1 MAKKKRKPAKKGSR
15 RGKQSGEGHERLPP
29 LDWRALEGV
38 MQQMFAGVGG
48 GGGRTPLECA
58 QELIYDAFEADSD
71 QEQIALAR
79 QALKIS
85 PDCADA
91 YVLLAEHAETLEQA
105 LELNQQGVAAGERAL
120 GKRFFR
126 ENAGRFWGLLETRP
140 YMRARLGLAQSLWS
154 AGRAEE
160 ALAHYQ
166 EMLRLNPND
175 NQGVRYLLA
184 ECLLDLN
191 RQEEMERL
199 LEQYREDASATW
211 VYSRALLAFR
221 REGDTEPSRRLL
233 RKAAESNQHVP
244 AYLVGNKP
252 MPRDLPEYVGFGDE
266 DEAVAYVASSLSAW
280 KNTPGGITWLRRVLK
295 VALPEAP
302 PARKPSWQRLRQK
315 LAQVEQVEGEIWQ
328 VDVRQLFSARG
339 ADEGEKPTW
348 GLFIVNGTDGS
359 VLTFDVGEG
368 RPAPAVIWQ
377 YLVDAMLET
386 KQGPSH
392 RPAEIQVR
400 LKTLRTAWQAKL
412 QQIGIE
418 CRLCEELDHIEQMV
432 LQAVSQLGRQ
442 YALGKESPAPC
453 EDLPDPAELPQ
464 HAGETWQAD
473 VRRLA
478 TWVEGEGELVR
489 PWSVLVV
496 HGEEDKVLA
505 QDLTLDEPSDA
516 WFTERVLRAMRQPLI
531 GEPHRPGVIELRS
544 EHYRDVLQD
553 RLEPAGVRCVVC
565 DALVQL
571 DSIYQELA
579 HHLSGPNQ
587 MTAVVNVPGMDL
599 GQVGSFF
606 AAAAD
611 FYRRTPWRMVPG
623 DVPIEIRCSKF
634 QSGPWYAIV
643 MGQSGMTLGVALYE
657 DRQVLSDL
665 LAGEGSDEEN
675 FRRTS
680 AISITFN
687 EAFDMPI
694 ADLEAAEQHGWP
706 VAGPEAYPC
715 AMRVNPGQSIRPP
728 LAWELQL
735 LEASLRALPG
745 FLARKQR
752 QATITVPAAGEQLTL
767 ELALVG
773 DDQLSL

>member
-1 MAKKKRKPAKKGSR
+1 MSRKKRKPAKKDVR
-15 RGKQSGEGHERLPP
+15 RGEQVREGYERLPP

-38 MQQMFAGVGG
+38 MQQMLGG
-48 GGGRTPLECA
+48 GGNTPLERA

-71 QEQIALAR
+71 EKQIALAR

-105 LELNQQGVAAGERAL
+105 LALNQQGVAAGERAL

-126 ENAGRFWGLLETRP
+126 ENAGQFWGLLETRP
-140 YMRARLGLAQSLWS
+140 YMRARLGLAQCLWS
-154 AGRAEE
+154 AHRSEA
-160 ALAHYQ
+160 ALAHYRD
-166 EMLRLNPND
+166 MLRLNPGD
-175 NQGVRYLLA
+175 NQGIRYLLC
-184 ECLLDLN
+184 ECLLDLD
-191 RQEEMERL
+191 RKDELDRL
-199 LEQYREDASATW
+199 LDQYADDASATW

-221 REGDTEPSRRLL
+221 REGDTEASRRLL
-233 RKAAESNQHVP
+233 RKAAESNAHVP

-252 MPRDLPEYVGFGDE
+252 IPRDLPEYVGFGDE
-266 DEAVAYVASSLSAW
+266 DEAVSYVVSSLSAW
-280 KNTPGGITWLRRVLK
+280 KNTPGAITWLRRVLK
-295 VALPEAP
+295 VALPEAR
-302 PARKPSWQRLRQK
+302 PARKPSWPRLRQK
-315 LAQVEQVEGEIWQ
+315 LAQVEQVEGEVWQ
-328 VDVRQLFSARG
+328 VDVRRLFSASG
-339 ADEGEKPTW
+339 GEEEETPTW
-348 GLFIVNGTDGS
+348 GLFIVNGSDGR

-368 RPAPAVIWQ
+368 RPAPPVIWQ
-377 YLVDAMLET
+377 SLVDAMLEA

-412 QQIGIE
+412 RQIGIE
-418 CRLCEELDHIEQMV
+418 CRLCDELDHIDQMV
-432 LQAVSQLGRQ
+432 HQAVSQLGRQ
-442 YALGKESPAPC
+442 YGLGKESAGPG
-453 EDLPDPAELPQ
+453 EELPDPAELPQ

-496 HGEEDKVLA
+496 HGEEEKVLA
-505 QDLTLDEPSDA
+505 QDLTLDEPNDA
-516 WFTERVLRAMRQPLI
+516 WFLERVLRAMRQPLI
-531 GEPHRPGVIELRS
+531 GEPHRPGVIQLRS
-544 EHYRDVLQD
+544 EHYRQVLQECLD
-553 RLEPAGVRCVVC
+553 AAGVRCVAC
-565 DALVQL
+565 DALEQL

-579 HHLSGPNQ
+579 HHLSSPNQ

-611 FYRRTPWRMVPG
+611 FYRQTPWRMVPG

-634 QSGPWYAIV
+634 QSGPWYAVV

-665 LAGEGSDEEN
+665 LAGQGSDEEN

-680 AISITFN
+680 AISVTFN

-694 ADLEAAEQHGWP
+694 ADLEAAEKHAWP

-735 LEASLRALPG
+735 LEASLRALCELLP
-745 FLARKQR
+745 RHQR
-752 QATITVPAAGEQLTL
+752 QATLTVPAAGEQLTL
-767 ELALVG
+767 ELTLL
-773 DDQLSL
+773 DDGQL